1 MRNKVERRK
10 VYSNLRMAFI
20 TVIVLFGIIVTQILL
35 SIAVSSGAYEIAAL
49 KQSNKEASDKVQL
62 IKQQVS
68 YLEAPQHL
76 AEKAEELGMV
86 NSTNPVFLKLS
97 DGAVLGVPQ
106 ASDATDGIVQG
117 QSFVSNDVPESVST
131 KANTPLPK
139 KTTTPEP
146 TIAPATPV
154 APAAN
159 PNTPVTLTNGLPA
172 VTTR

>member
-10 VYSNLRMAFI
+10 VYSNLRMAVI
-20 TVIVLFGIIVTQILL
+20 TVLVLFGIIITQILL

-49 KQSNKEASDKVQL
+49 KQSNKEAADKVQL

-86 NSTNPVFLKLS
+86 NSSNPVFLQLS
-97 DGAVLGVPQ
+97 DGGVLGVPQ
-106 ASDATDGIVQG
+106 AADASNGVVQG
-117 QSFVSNDVPESVST
+117 QSFVSNDVPASVIT
-131 KANTPLPK
+131 KATTPSPK
-139 KTTTPEP
+139 KTVAPEP
-146 TIAPATPV
+146 TTAPAPS
-154 APAAN
+154 
-159 PNTPVTLTNGLPA
+159 TPVTNPNAPVVLTNGLPA